1 VPHAF
6 LFRDLA
12 ADAAFFFGLQGVA
25 CVLRDAHGA
34 IWPNSAAIVAALA
47 DRSAPDDTPVLHL
60 DPLSFSATTAAVAA
74 TATTTTTTSTTT
86 TTAPLAGPPART
98 VTTPA
103 CAAATAETPARPFV
117 PEPFVTPARDSLFT
131 IEKRRTDDL
140 FRLPERS
147 LLFEE
152 PQIHAAPTVAR
163 TTTTTTSAST
173 ASQNGVVVA
182 ATMGPPAAVPPK
194 PSRNVFMLAFGGKV
208 HRTSVPDAARL
219 PPVSLLHRVVI
230 DSAGA
235 PFEYR
240 SASSAGDG
248 SWLAADLPGAVAGA
262 SGGGLKALAST
273 DQHVF
278 ALTSDGL
285 LYRWPLAPSGALAGA
300 AALPRPVARDG
311 GGADSMRFQ
320 SLSCGATMAL
330 AVTDDGQVWR
340 IGRELDG
347 VPRAAPTRPGQLDGA
362 DDAANEATW
371 LDDDDERALAVSHT
385 PSSSVGSLLLAV
397 RVPLPASV
405 RVARVACGESHRLLL
420 TTGGSVYS
428 FGDGKNGRLGLG
440 DERSSATPRCI
451 VSLAARRFV
460 DISAGAYHSA
470 AVSDDGRL
478 FTWGQGKYGQ
488 LGHGSQNNEILPREV
503 AAISHHRIVACVAST
518 MYTAALTINGDVYTC
533 GFPMTPAEDA
543 AKYSGAVLSSSPR
556 LALSGMQITQLGT
569 SNAGALFALPGT
581 IAGLSDATPL
591 SIE

>member
-34 IWPNSAAIVAALA
+34 IWPNSAAIAAALA
-47 DRSAPDDTPVLHL
+47 DRSAPDDAPVLHL
-60 DPLSFSATTAAVAA
+60 DPLSFNTATAAAA
-74 TATTTTTTSTTT
+74 

-103 CAAATAETPARPFV
+103 TTAETPARPFV

-152 PQIHAAPTVAR
+152 RPIHAAP
-163 TTTTTTSAST
+163 TTTTTSAST
-173 ASQNGVVVA
+173 ASQNGDVVA
-182 ATMGPPAAVPPK
+182 VAMGPPAAVPPK
-194 PSRNVFMLAFGGKV
+194 PARSVFMLAFGGKV

-219 PPVSLLHRVVI
+219 PTVSLLHRVVI

-262 SGGGLKALAST
+262 SGGLKALAST

-278 ALTSDGL
+278 ALTGDGL

-330 AVTDDGQVWR
+330 AVTGDGQVWR
-340 IGRELDG
+340 VGRELDG

-405 RVARVACGESHRLLL
+405 RVARVACGEGHRLLL
-420 TTGGSVYS
+420 TTGGSVYA

-581 IAGLSDATPL
+581 IAGLSNATPL